1 MSINITLKKSIKE
14 NKIRNYVLFS
24 DENFKIKGI
33 KDLSL
38 SKYSQIINQT
48 INNNKLK
55 DKDFLSFNL
64 NPSQKIILLR
74 IKEINTPSKIERV
87 GADFYDYIKS
97 NSIFNLTFF
106 DKNIIEFNT
115 KNKNFLMI
123 LSMVFN

>member
-106 DKNIIEFNT
+106 DKI
-115 KNKNFLMI
+115 
-123 LSMVFN
+123 